1 MGLFNLFKKKNTLL
15 DTPVDLSVLGA
26 DIHSHF
32 IPGID
37 DGSKTIEESVEL
49 ITEMYNLG
57 YKKVITSPHIMG
69 DFYRNTPENITA
81 GLMDVRTALK
91 KANIPIAVEAA
102 AEYYLDFDL
111 ERKLDDG
118 ELLTFGSKNVLFEI
132 SYMNAPENLMHFIFK
147 LQTMGFKPVLAHP
160 ERYNFWHND
169 FAKYEEL
176 ADKGVKLQMNINSLT
191 GYYSLATK
199 KIAEQLIDKKM
210 ISYLGTDC
218 HHMGHINLIKNAV
231 REPYLQKLIESE
243 TLLNNT
249 L

>member
-1 MGLFNLFKKKNTLL
+1 MGIFNLFKKKNNLL
-15 DTPVDLSVLGA
+15 DTPVDLSVIGT

-37 DGSKTIEESVEL
+37 DGSKTIEESVEM

-57 YKKVITSPHIMG
+57 YKKVITTPHIMG
-69 DFYRNTPENITA
+69 DFYRNTPEIILS
-81 GLMDVRTALK
+81 GLENVRAALK
-91 KANIPIAVEAA
+91 TANIPIEVQAS

-111 ERKLDDG
+111 ERKLDAE
-118 ELLTFGSKNVLFEI
+118 ELLPFSNKHILFEL

-147 LQTMGFKPVLAHP
+147 LQTMGYKPILAHP

-169 FAKYEEL
+169 FQKYEDL
-176 ADKGVKLQMNINSLT
+176 VDKGVKLQLNMNSLT
-191 GYYSLATK
+191 GYYSLSTK
-199 KIAEQLIDKKM
+199 KIAEQMIDKKM
-210 ISYLGTDC
+210 ISFIGSDC
-218 HHMGHINLIKNAV
+218 HHMGHINLIKNV
-231 REPYLQKLIESE
+231 VKEPYLKKLIESG

>member
-1 MGLFNLFKKKNTLL
+1 MGLLNLFKKKNPLL
-15 DTPVDLSVLGA
+15 ETAVDLSVLGA

-37 DGSKTIEESVEL
+37 DGSKTIEDSVEM

-57 YKKVITSPHIMG
+57 YKKVITSPHIMS
-69 DFYRNTPENITA
+69 DFYRNTPEIILG
-81 GLMDVRTALK
+81 GLENVKAALK
-91 KANIPIAVEAA
+91 KANIPIIVEAA

-111 ERKLDDG
+111 ERKLDTG
-118 ELLTFGSKNVLFEI
+118 ELLTFGNKNLLFEL
-132 SYMNAPENLMHFIFK
+132 SYMNAPENLLHIVFK
-147 LQTMGFKPVLAHP
+147 LQTMGYKPILAHP

-169 FAKYEEL
+169 FAKYEDLVE
-176 ADKGVKLQMNINSLT
+176 KGVQLQLNINSLS

-199 KIAEQLIDKKM
+199 KIAELLIDKKM

-218 HHMGHINLIKNAV
+218 HHMGHINLIKKV
-231 REPYLQKLIESE
+231 VKEPYLQKLIESG